1 MDCLAE
7 FACVVLWEGWRGGGV
22 WEVRLFLARGPKDG
36 YRIVGRE
43 RRSERRREEE
53 SVGEKLRGGDV
64 GGTD

>member
-1 MDCLAE
+1 
-7 FACVVLWEGWRGGGV
+7 
-22 WEVRLFLARGPKDG
+22 LFLARGPKDG